1 MKVMTRPRPAILVA
15 TTAAISA
22 VAAISLL
29 LLAPALLTVRST
41 AADED
46 NVVRD
51 SATILLDNKVIS
63 PKDFIHLYDS
73 TPYQIVNGHIATKL
87 PCDANKQ
94 TQLVM
99 LVGQAPNLVPADL
112 ELVPEL
118 SKPGNMCVYHVE
130 LPQIAAGTNTDIA
143 LPNPTNKQIVLPA
156 TTTVVIGVNEIAR
169 G

>member
-1 MKVMTRPRPAILVA
+1 MVMTRPNPTILAA
-15 TTAAISA
+15 TTIAAISA

-29 LLAPALLTVRST
+29 LLAPVLLTVRST
-41 AADED
+41 AADDD

-51 SATILLDNKVIS
+51 SATILLDNKVI
-63 PKDFIHLYDS
+63 PAKDFIHLYDS
-73 TPYQIVNGHIATKL
+73 TPYKIVNGHIATKL
-87 PCDANKQ
+87 PCNTNQQ

-118 SKPGNMCVYHVE
+118 SKPGNMCVYHVD
-130 LPQIAAGTNTDIA
+130 LPQTTAGTNTDIA
-143 LPNPTNKQIVLPA
+143 LLNPTNKQLVLPA

-169 G
+169 N

>member
-1 MKVMTRPRPAILVA
+1 MTRPRPAIIVA
-15 TTAAISA
+15 TTAGISA
-22 VAAISLL
+22 VAAIISLL
-29 LLAPALLTVRST
+29 LLAPALLTVQST
-41 AADED
+41 GADED

-51 SATILLDNKVIS
+51 SATILLDTKVIP

-99 LVGQAPNLVPADL
+99 LVGQAPNLVPTDL

-118 SKPGNMCVYHVE
+118 SKPGNMCVYHVD
-130 LPQIAAGTNTDIA
+130 LPQTAAGTNTDIA
-143 LPNPTNKQIVLPA
+143 LLNPTNKQIVLPA
-156 TTTVVIGVNEIAR
+156 TTTVVIGINEIAR